1 MLNRITTKIVSRL
14 FAAFAIIL
22 SLIMLA
28 TIFID
33 LSLKNTQ
40 FSQMES
46 IMSEYEDTVQETNLS
61 SQILGI
67 KNGVLFLFQNNQ
79 SMHSLDIEQYIATD
93 WQTIDSVNEKEI
105 VASNTGDPFSYIYIL
120 KHPQETG
127 TLIGLKL
134 VNATFFG
141 NSDIYRYLLIILIFL
156 IVFVTPIILWSGYQI
171 TKPIIKLKKD
181 ALAVANGDYNRTFT
195 LKTHDEIEELSNAME
210 YMKKQL
216 ENKQELQQEFIAGIS
231 HDFKTPL
238 AVIESS
244 IEVLADKLVSE
255 DEQAEYYTVIT
266 NEIKR
271 LDTLVNTILD
281 LSMMQEGLYPF
292 HFAPLSLD
300 NTLLNTIES
309 VQILAQEKD
318 AKILFDADNHYRI
331 IADESAIT
339 RVFYNFLDNAIK
351 HSPQHN
357 TVEINIMSY
366 HNTLTIQFKNHGEPL
381 TAEEKDNIWNQYYK
395 SNKSSGSGLGLAI
408 AKYILDSHEFTYDV
422 VSNKTS
428 TAFSIHI
435 PEAKYTDKK
444 TP

>member
-22 SLIMLA
+22 FLIMLA

-40 FSQMES
+40 FSQMETV
-46 IMSEYEDTVQETNLS
+46 MNEYKDDVTESNLP

-79 SMHSLDIEQYIATD
+79 SMHSLNVSQYIATD
-93 WQTIDSVNEKEI
+93 WQTIDGVTEKEI

-120 KHPQETG
+120 KQPQATG

-141 NSDIYRYLLIILIFL
+141 NSDIYRYLLIILLFL

-171 TKPIIKLKKD
+171 SKPIIKLKKD
-181 ALAVANGDYNRTFT
+181 ALAVANGDYNRSFT

-244 IEVLADKLVSE
+244 IEVLADNLVSE
-255 DEQAEYYTVIT
+255 DEQAEYYNVIT

-281 LSMMQEGLYPF
+281 LSMMQEGLYTF
-292 HFAPLSLD
+292 HYAPLSLD
-300 NTLLNTIES
+300 NILMTTIES
-309 VQILAQEKD
+309 VQILAQEKGVT
-318 AKILFDADNHYRI
+318 LRFNTDNQYRI
-331 IADESAIT
+331 IADETAIT

-351 HSPQHN
+351 HSPKN
-357 TVEINIMSY
+357 SNVEINVSSS
-366 HNTLTIQFKNHGEPL
+366 HKTLTIQFTNYGDPL

-408 AKYILDSHEFTYDV
+408 AKYIMDNHEFTYDV
-422 VSNKTS
+422 FSNKKAT
-428 TAFSIHI
+428 TFSIHI
-435 PEAKYTDKK
+435 PEAKYTNKK